1 MAKVHIVS
9 LGCPKNLVDSED
21 LLRKL
26 RESGIHYTPR
36 ADDSD
41 IVMVNTCGFIE
52 EASRESVEE
61 ILRIAALK
69 EKGLKKL
76 VVFGCL
82 AKRFGSE
89 LSKEI
94 PEIDA
99 LWGVGDEDRIVEYC
113 RSAISSR
120 ADDAAQA
127 DVPENEHIDNLLRL
141 SDTPY
146 VYVKIA
152 EGCDRKCSYCVIP
165 AIRGPFRSRSPE
177 AIIKEAEHNIKMGMK
192 ELILVAQDINSY
204 GKDIGGYDLG
214 RIIRDIAAI
223 DGNFRVRLLYLYPSA
238 LSDDLLETIGSGDKV
253 CKYIDMPLQHSDER
267 ILRMMGRGGGRQFF
281 ERLIKKI
288 RTLVPGVTLRTTLI
302 TGFPGETEEIF
313 EGVVDFVREMRF
325 ERLGVFKYSREAGTP
340 ASKLKG
346 HVPKR
351 IKEKRHNIIMEEQSA
366 ISLEKSKSLVGG
378 TYSALVDES
387 SDGVAIARLESQAP
401 EIDGVVII
409 EERNVPKGE
418 FVRVKITKAY
428 DYDLKGVV
436 ER

>member
-9 LGCPKNLVDSED
+9 LGCPKNFVDSED

-26 RESGIHYTPR
+26 RESGIHYTSR

-113 RSAISSR
+113 RSAISLR

-127 DVPENEHIDNLLRL
+127 DVPENEHIDNPRRL

-223 DGNFRVRLLYLYPSA
+223 DGNFQVRLLYLYPSA

-267 ILRMMGRGGGRQFF
+267 ILRMMGRGGGRRSF

-366 ISLEKSKSLVGG
+366 ISLEKNESLVGG

-387 SDGVAIARLESQAP
+387 SNGVAIARLESQAP

>member
-26 RESGIHYTPR
+26 RESGIHYTSR

-61 ILRIAALK
+61 ILRVAALK

-113 RSAISSR
+113 RSAISSWA
-120 ADDAAQA
+120 ADVARA
-127 DVPENEHIDNLLRL
+127 DVPETEHMDNLRRL
-141 SDTPY
+141 SDTTY

-214 RIIRDIAAI
+214 RIIREIASI

-267 ILRMMGRGGGRQFF
+267 ILKMMGRGGGRQSF

-351 IKEKRHNIIMEEQSA
+351 IKEKRHNIIMKEQSA
-366 ISLEKSKSLVGG
+366 ISLEKNKSLVGG

-387 SDGVAIARLESQAP
+387 SDGVAIGRLESQAP

-418 FVRVKITKAY
+418 FVRVKITEAY